1 MSELI
6 HTNKEAFGKTTE
18 HLTGDRRFASIRLKK
33 KETSGQFIW
42 AAAIAAGLVCSA
54 LNDYLFLRELVLSGA
69 VIGMTIWL
77 RRPGECSPLVDKQDM
92 SAN

>member
-18 HLTGDRRFASIRLKK
+18 HLTGGRRFASIHLKK
-33 KETSGQFIW
+33 KGTSGQLIW

-54 LNDYLFLRELVLSGA
+54 LNDYLFLRELALSGA
-69 VIGMTIWL
+69 IIGMTIWFQ
-77 RRPGECSPLVDKQDM
+77 RPGKRSPLVEQQDL